1 MHKRGKEGHLHH
13 TGEDGRPPRL
23 VPSMSHRAVGE
34 APLRGGD
41 GGAFSRLLW
50 HHPFELC
57 RFACHHHR
65 VIALPHRREREA
77 AHHCREK
84 EELERCGDIRG

>member
-41 GGAFSRLLW
+41 GGAFSCLLW

-57 RFACHHHR
+57 RFACRHHR
-65 VIALPHRREREA
+65 VIVLPHRREREA